1 MLSPFLAASTLGGRR
16 GGSLPFLPVE
26 IRQLIWSFCAEEET
40 TIPILWCSVC
50 GAAVL
55 VLRAS
60 GHGPTASP
68 RYEYVNTHHMLW
80 SEVPYCAEC
89 IGH

>member
-40 TIPILWCSVC
+40 TTPILWCSVC
-50 GAAVL
+50 GQAVL
-55 VLRAS
+55 VLR
-60 GHGPTASP
+60 GDRGQP